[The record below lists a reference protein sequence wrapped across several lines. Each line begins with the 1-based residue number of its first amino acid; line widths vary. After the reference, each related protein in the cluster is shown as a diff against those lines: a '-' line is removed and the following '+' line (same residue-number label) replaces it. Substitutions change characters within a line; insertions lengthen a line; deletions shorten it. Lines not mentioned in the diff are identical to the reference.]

1 MNDTVRR
8 NDRWNRN
15 DRRAMSGKDVNGKRR
30 QNESGTPA
38 KNKGEKRKNGAKAK
52 LLLTVNFGS
61 RHINKEDGSNWAGVI
76 LMWDANWVGIFLLT
90 IDMGGVLTAIIFS
103 IRRSGK
109 KPAYRY

>member
-1 MNDTVRR
+1 MTDHEFWQQT
-8 NDRWNRN
+8 
-15 DRRAMSGKDVNGKRR
+15 
-30 QNESGTPA
+30 
-38 KNKGEKRKNGAKAK
+38 
-52 LLLTVNFGS
+52 F
-61 RHINKEDGSNWAGVI
+61 HKEDGSNWAGVM